1 MSEND
6 FPAELKYTKEH
17 EWVSVVGDE
26 VLIGIT
32 EYAQSALGD
41 IVYVELPAE
50 GDTLSQEES
59 FGSVEA
65 VKAVSELYSPVGGVV
80 IEVNAVI
87 EADPGVV
94 NRSPYEDGWM
104 IRARL
109 TDTSEIDGLLT
120 AEDYEGFVS
129 DLETGE

>member
-6 FPAELKYTKEH
+6 FPAELRYTKEH
-17 EWVSVVGDE
+17 EWVSLVGEE
-26 VLIGIT
+26 VLIGVT

-65 VKAVSELYSPVGGVV
+65 VKAVSELYSPVGGLV
-80 IEVNAVI
+80 IEVNAII
-87 EADPGVV
+87 ESDPGVV
-94 NRSPYEDGWM
+94 NRSP
-104 IRARL
+104 
-109 TDTSEIDGLLT
+109 
-120 AEDYEGFVS
+120 
-129 DLETGE
+129 